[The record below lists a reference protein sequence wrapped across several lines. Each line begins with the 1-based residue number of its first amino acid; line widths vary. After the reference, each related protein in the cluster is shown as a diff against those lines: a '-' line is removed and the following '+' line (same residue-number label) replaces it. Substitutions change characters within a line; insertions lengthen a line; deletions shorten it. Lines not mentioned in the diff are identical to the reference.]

1 MATYGGSVGEALDEF
16 EKAHDRAY
24 TSISPE
30 FKKKIKLAEAGI
42 EKAEAE
48 YLQIKEK
55 AKKSM
60 SPKLREKYYQ
70 ASKKLGKV
78 WLSADTKSLE

>member
-1 MATYGGSVGEALDEF
+1 MATYVGSMSEALDEC

-24 TSISPE
+24 ASTSPE
-30 FKKKIKLAEAGI
+30 FKKKIKLAEKRI

-48 YLQIKEK
+48 YHQIKEK

-60 SPKLREKYYQ
+60 NPKLREKYSQ
-70 ASKKLGKV
+70 ASKNLEKV
-78 WLSADTKSLE
+78 WRHR

>member
-1 MATYGGSVGEALDEF
+1 MATYVGSIGEALDEC

-24 TSISPE
+24 ASTSPE

-48 YLQIKEK
+48 YHQIKEE
-55 AKKSM
+55 AERSM
-60 SPKLREKYYQ
+60 VPKLREKYYQ
-70 ASKKLGKV
+70 ARKKLEKV
-78 WLSADTKSLE
+78 WLHMDRKRV